1 MFFMFEKCCKVDL
14 NVSRAIQ
21 QARQLLKPIPTAMK
35 MELLLNVPAV
45 KISAILKF

>member
-1 MFFMFEKCCKVDL
+1 MFENCYKVDQ

-35 MELLLNVPAV
+35 MELLLNAPAV
-45 KISAILKF
+45 QISAI